1 MAEVKFKV
9 DVPPELESEFKVAVE
24 RVVGGLI
31 EELEF
36 SVAME
41 ILSKSKLT
49 ERQAEK
55 LAEDVKKRIAKKHG
69 VL

>member
-1 MAEVKFKV
+1 MVEVKFKV
-9 DVPPELESEFKVAVE
+9 DVPPELESEFRVAVE

-31 EELEF
+31 DELEF
-36 SVAME
+36 SVARE

-49 ERQAEK
+49 EKQAEK
-55 LAEDVKKRIAKKHG
+55 LARDVKKRIARKHG